1 MRQLL
6 EGTSKATTTES
17 ASELG
22 EGDLEDGAHSEKAF
36 IRRFPNFK
44 TGITPPLTMNSNMDT
59 EEQERHHE
67 LRAQAGRQAI
77 HKQEVF
83 DLVQKRQRTYQKLLN
98 TTKTAKIDQSELYS
112 Q

>member
-36 IRRFPNFK
+36 TRRFPNFK
-44 TGITPPLTMNSNMDT
+44 TGITPPLTINSNMDT
-59 EEQERHHE
+59 EEQERHQE
-67 LRAQAGRQAI
+67 LRAQAGQAI

-98 TTKTAKIDQSELYS
+98 TTKTTKIDQSELYS